1 MAIYIDVMVRQ
12 FTDDVP
18 DLLTLPLC
26 GDVRGVVEAGSLLLA
41 RLRTDD
47 NAIGSTT
54 VLVCVHVPPNGMT
67 FVRVYAQL
75 LCVLPLGNTSCYLPK
90 EVVDIL

>member
-1 MAIYIDVMVRQ
+1 MTIYIDVMVRQ
-12 FTDDVP
+12 FTDDVL

-26 GDVRGVVEAGSLLLA
+26 GDVRGVVEAGSLLLV

-54 VLVCVHVPPNGMT
+54 ILRYVHVPPNGMILLESMLNYC
-67 FVRVYAQL
+67 VYYHLIIHHA
-75 LCVLPLGNTSCYLPK
+75 TSLRK
-90 EVVDIL
+90 